1 MEDKSKYYLE
11 TLNAISKLI
20 NSVPVDNY
28 DMVIGFATLTS
39 TNFFKAHNSLLFIRD
54 SILTGGLLDLASYN
68 CREAGRPVPGNI
80 RPLERFYGIL
90 RDEEPLKIR
99 KGSGIEPAPYIHA
112 SALALPLI
120 ANGEAFGLLLVNDPD
135 TVFFDDER
143 DYYIEMVTTLLSTLI
158 YNGMLLRKRELLVRE
173 LEEKKSELNTSRD
186 QMTELTLS
194 IVGALEDASL
204 FRDEET
210 GTHIRRVR
218 TYSEILAKGC
228 GLDESFIEKISLYSG
243 LHDIGKLAIKYDI
256 LHKPG
261 AYTEEEYRVMKEH
274 STYGYRIINKQG
286 IDTVA
291 KNIVLYHHE
300 KYDGTGYPAGLK
312 GEEIPIE
319 ARIVALADV
328 YDALSTERIYK
339 SPIDDGEI
347 AEIILKEK
355 GKHFD
360 PALVEI
366 LISNYPLILEVKK
379 SMTQ

>member
-1 MEDKSKYYLE
+1 MDSKSSYYLE
-11 TLNAISKLI
+11 TLNSISKLI
-20 NSVPVDNY
+20 NSVPIDNY
-28 DMVIGFATLTS
+28 DMVIDFTTLTS
-39 TNFFKAHNSLLFIRD
+39 TNFFKAHNSLLFIKD
-54 SILTGGLLDLASYN
+54 AILTGNLLDLASYN
-68 CREAGRPVPGNI
+68 CRDAGRPVPGNI
-80 RPLERFYGIL
+80 RPIDRFYGIL

-99 KGSGIEPAPYIHA
+99 RGTEIEPAPYIHTT
-112 SALALPLI
+112 ALALPLI
-120 ANGEAFGLLLVNDPD
+120 ANGEAFGLLLVNTPNP
-135 TVFFDDER
+135 VFLDDEH
-143 DYYIEMVTTLLSTLI
+143 DYYAEMVSTLLSTLL
-158 YNGMLLRKRELLVRE
+158 YNAILFRKRGLLLRE
-173 LEEKKSELNTSRD
+173 LEEKKRELNTSRD

-228 GLDESFIEKISLYSG
+228 GLEEPFIEKISLYSG

-261 AYTEEEYRVMKEH
+261 TYTEEEYRIMKEH

-286 IDTVA
+286 IDIVA

-312 GEEIPIE
+312 GDAIPIE

-339 SPIDDGEI
+339 NPLGDDEI
-347 AEIILKEK
+347 KEIILKEK
-355 GKHFD
+355 GRHFD
-360 PALVEI
+360 PALVDI
-366 LISNYPLILEVKK
+366 IIGNYANILEVKK
-379 SMTQ
+379 NITA